1 MHMPEWN
8 TDHLTNFE
16 LFDYHQH
23 WVRLPNCNDIVLDIS
38 GRLEIFVHNVL
49 KRLLNN
55 SQE

>member
-23 WVRLPNCNDIVLDIS
+23 WVRIPNCNDIVLDIF

-49 KRLLNN
+49 KRHLNN
-55 SQE
+55 SQK